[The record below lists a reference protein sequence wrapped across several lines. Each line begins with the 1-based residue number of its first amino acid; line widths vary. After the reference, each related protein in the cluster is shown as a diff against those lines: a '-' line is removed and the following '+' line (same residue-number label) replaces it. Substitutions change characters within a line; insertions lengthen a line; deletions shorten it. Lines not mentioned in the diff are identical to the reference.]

1 MSADG
6 SQGNSVGGH
15 RPPLQRIVLGSRGS
29 ELARR
34 QTAMVAAA
42 LQQVWPELEIKIEII
57 TTRGDEKKGSASFQ
71 PDWRT
76 GSSCG
81 ELAPWEETQAGSSRY
96 PGRKGLFTGE
106 IERVLADGKIDI
118 AVHSAKDLP
127 SETTNGVEVG
137 GVLPRA
143 AVDDLLISKRSDG
156 TALRPGATI
165 ATGSV
170 RRQHQL
176 RWKHPGIEVA
186 DLRGNV
192 PTRLRKLVSGG
203 WDAIV
208 LARAGLERLGYDLT
222 GGSFDFEG
230 TILRAEV
237 LSSDDFLPAG
247 GQGVI
252 AMQVRSDDENA
263 KTLVRA
269 IDDPETSW
277 CLQAE
282 REFLRLLQGDC
293 GSPVGVLATISGSAM
308 TVRAQVFEPPR
319 IEPRSARV
327 EGEPT
332 SSKELARELWETIN
346 G

>member
-6 SQGNSVGGH
+6 SQGNSTGGE
-15 RPPLQRIVLGSRGS
+15 RPPLQRVVLGSRGS

-34 QTAMVAAA
+34 QTSMVIEA
-42 LQQVWPELEIKIEII
+42 LKGKWSQLEIATEII
-57 TTRGDEKKGSASFQ
+57 KTQGDERKAEPVDPRG
-71 PDWRT
+71 
-76 GSSCG
+76 
-81 ELAPWEETQAGSSRY
+81 
-96 PGRKGLFTGE
+96 GRKGLFTAE
-106 IERVLADGKIDI
+106 IERALADGKIDI

-127 SETTNGVEVG
+127 SETTEALELG

-143 AVDDLLISKRSDG
+143 AFGDLLISKRSDG

-176 RWKHPGIEVA
+176 RWKQPGVEVA

-192 PTRLRKLVSGG
+192 PTRLRKLVSGD

-208 LARAGLERLGYDLT
+208 LARAGVERLGYDLA
-222 GGSFDFEG
+222 GGSFDFQG
-230 TILRAEV
+230 VLLHAEI
-237 LSSDDFLPAG
+237 LSSDDFVPAG

-252 AMQVRSDDENA
+252 ALQVRSDDENA
-263 KTLVRA
+263 KAMVRA
-269 IDDPETSW
+269 INHPETFL

-293 GSPVGVLATISGSAM
+293 GSPVGVLATISGSGM
-308 TVRAQVFEPPR
+308 TVCAQVFEPPR
-319 IEPRSARV
+319 IEPRRARV
-327 EGEPT
+327 EGEAT
-332 SSKELARELWETIN
+332 SAKKLARELWETIN